1 MAGEIDKPRVLP
13 IDNEEKL
20 AILECWDR
28 KFTMTEIAASF
39 GRSLSAVSRLI
50 HRYHPTTNL
59 ATRHIR
65 ASALKLAER
74 IVKKA
79 DVDQAIEI
87 LSRPNIGVLEPINKG
102 ESSPGVMISVNQGDL
117 GAVQITAGS
126 QQNGSSKQLGEGER
140 EADTGARRP
149 GDALGK
155 WNGRRL
161 LGAGEEAGSQ
171 EATGGSQTVEGV
183 GPGQPLL
190 EGSGEAFAGRDG
202 AQQPPRNVAR
212 RRGKPP
218 VGSLIAQPPAD
229 TSNVIQFREDQ

>member
-126 QQNGSSKQLGEGER
+126 GTNESSKRLNEGET
-140 EADTGARRP
+140 DTGARRP
-149 GDALGK
+149 GDALGQ

-161 LGAGEEAGSQ
+161 LGAGEEAGGA
-171 EATGGSQTVEGV
+171 EATGQGV
-183 GPGQPLL
+183 ALEQPVQPQP
-190 EGSGEAFAGRDG
+190 GEAHVGRDG
-202 AQQPPRNVAR
+202 AFDPPRNVAR